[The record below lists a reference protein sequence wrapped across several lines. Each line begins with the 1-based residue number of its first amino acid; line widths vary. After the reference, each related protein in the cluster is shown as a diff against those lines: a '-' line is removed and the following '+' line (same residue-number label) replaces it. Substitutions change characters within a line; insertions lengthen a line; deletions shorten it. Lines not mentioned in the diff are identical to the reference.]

1 MLLTKQWVGEESK
14 EEIRKYL
21 YTSENNTIFQNLW
34 ESAKGVLRGKFIV
47 IQALGKQEKNSNNL
61 AYHLRLRKRTN
72 KA

>member
-1 MLLTKQWVGEESK
+1 MKSR
-14 EEIRKYL
+14 RKFKN
-21 YTSENNTIFQNLW
+21 TEANDNENTTIKNLW
-34 ESAKGVLRGKFIV
+34 GAPKAIHRGKFIV